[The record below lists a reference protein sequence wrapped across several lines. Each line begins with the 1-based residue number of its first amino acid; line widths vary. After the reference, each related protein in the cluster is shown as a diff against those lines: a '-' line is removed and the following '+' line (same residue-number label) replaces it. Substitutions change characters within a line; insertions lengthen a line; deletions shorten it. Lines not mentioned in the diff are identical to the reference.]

1 MARRREVKKKRKAV
15 EKEETKKMFADFEE
29 GVSKEEARR
38 EAREE
43 ARKAAK
49 KNVKEVQLPILNS
62 SGRKGG
68 RDAGRAMK
76 GQGARQQKPKPA
88 VAEPQS
94 LPVLPQA
101 TPVGAASNRLARAL
115 AMM

>member
-1 MARRREVKKKRKAV
+1 MKKKRKAV

-38 EAREE
+38 EARREAREE
-43 ARKAAK
+43 ARKTAK
-49 KNVKEVQLPILNS
+49 TNVKEVQLPILNC

-68 RDAGRAMK
+68 GDAGRAMK
-76 GQGARQQKPKPA
+76 GRGALQQKAEPA
-88 VAEPQS
+88 VAESQP

-101 TPVGAASNRLARAL
+101 TPVGALRTGAIW
-115 AMM
+115 